1 MALIYLRRRCLSGKF
16 KFFHFIHIEAPP
28 CLPEIAPVL
37 HGRPAFRRPAQ
48 RDGQAQCHLKHRLQG
63 IMEKLYQHKRRQCPN
78 RRYWEKKMFV
88 LKTVLRRKMRVGR
101 NASLLQ
107 PSNKTPIRPD
117 ALAG

>member
-1 MALIYLRRRCLSGKF
+1 MPVTPDRAASEDAHSSQFVKMF
-16 KFFHFIHIEAPP
+16 
-28 CLPEIAPVL
+28 LPEMNHA
-37 HGRPAFRRPAQ
+37 
-48 RDGQAQCHLKHRLQG
+48 
-63 IMEKLYQHKRRQCPN
+63 EKLYQHKRRQCPN